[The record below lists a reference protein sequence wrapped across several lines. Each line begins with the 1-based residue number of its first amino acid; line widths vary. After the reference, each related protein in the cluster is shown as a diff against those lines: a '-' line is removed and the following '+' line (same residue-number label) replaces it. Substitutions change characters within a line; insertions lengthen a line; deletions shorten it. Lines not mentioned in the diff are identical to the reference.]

1 MGKENKFSVI
11 NYIGSNATG
20 KSTRVTV
27 LVNYLESKYDV
38 EDVEFTYTKKSKKY
52 GDKEVTTKVGLRF
65 SNDWVIFGKFDG
77 SRKWI
82 GLDTGMCSS
91 WDQRSAFITEM
102 KERGVDTVVFEG
114 YFNNRSKIAGPET
127 FHNAGADEVHILA
140 SFYDKCEDFLMR
152 TNIRSGKL
160 ERGMDWA
167 ENAPGWKDNQGIINS
182 QKYWNEQAKE
192 FDTVDRVSIDAPKEY
207 LVTRFVDGE
216 FDVDKFY
223 ETFEVPSEKVE
234 PSGMDEWI

>member
-1 MGKENKFSVI
+1 MRVI
-11 NYIGSNATG
+11 NYIGANATG

-27 LVNYLESKYDV
+27 LVNYLESKFDV
-38 EDVEFTYTKKSKKY
+38 EDVEFTYTKKSKKN
-52 GDKEVTTKVGLRF
+52 GDKQVTTKVGLRF
-65 SNDWVIFGKFDG
+65 SNGFVIFGKFDG

-102 KERGVDTVVFEG
+102 KARGAETVVFEG

-152 TNIRSGKL
+152 TNVRSGKL
-160 ERGMDWA
+160 SRGMEWA
-167 ENAPGWKDNQGIINS
+167 ENAPGWKDNKGIINS
-182 QKYWNEQAKE
+182 QKYWLEQAKE
-192 FDTVDRVSIDAPKEY
+192 NDTVTRIDIDESRGY
-207 LVTRFVDGE
+207 LVERFFEKD
-216 FDVDKFY
+216 FDYNAFY
-223 ETFEVPSEKVE
+223 ETFESPSVE
-234 PSGMDEWI
+234 AKAPEADLDEWL

>member
-1 MGKENKFSVI
+1 MRVI
-11 NYIGSNATG
+11 NYIGANATG

-27 LVNYLESKYDV
+27 LVNYLESKFDV
-38 EDVEFTYTKKSKKY
+38 EDVEFTYTKKSKKN
-52 GDKEVTTKVGLRF
+52 GDKQVTTKVGLRF
-65 SNDWVIFGKFDG
+65 SNGVVIFGKFDG

-102 KERGVDTVVFEG
+102 KARGAETVVFEG

-160 ERGMDWA
+160 SRGMEWA
-167 ENAPGWKDNQGIINS
+167 ENAPGWKDNKGIINS
-182 QKYWNEQAKE
+182 QKYWLEQAKE
-192 FDTVDRVSIDAPKEY
+192 NDTVTRIDIDESRGY
-207 LVTRFVDGE
+207 LVERFFEKD
-216 FDVDKFY
+216 FDYNTFY
-223 ETFEVPSEKVE
+223 ESFESPSVE
-234 PSGMDEWI
+234 AKAPGADLDEWF